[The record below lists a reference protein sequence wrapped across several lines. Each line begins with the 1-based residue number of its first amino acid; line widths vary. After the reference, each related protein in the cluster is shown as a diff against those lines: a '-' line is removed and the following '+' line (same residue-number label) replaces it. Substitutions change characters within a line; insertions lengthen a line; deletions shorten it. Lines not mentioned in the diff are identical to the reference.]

1 MLKNRRLVNKNG
13 DRIVLLSKSCLL
25 LIENGVEHKHF
36 YTTQGKTI
44 KVMYEIVT
52 EESEKEE

>member
-1 MLKNRRLVNKNG
+1 MFKNRRLVNKNG
-13 DRIVLLSKSCLL
+13 DRIILLNKSCLL

-36 YTTQGKTI
+36 YITQGKTI

-52 EESEKEE
+52 EESEIAE